1 MFKACLIF
9 KSIEMKKYY
18 ASFFFLFVT
27 RILLA
32 ATGPKVSYTVSP
44 LKSGDYHSFLIK
56 MTLKGSPA
64 GLTTLSVPYETG
76 QYHPQENLAI
86 INVSNCKKHSSSRE
100 DSSVYVI
107 EHTPNAELTLTYTI
121 KNALRDSLP
130 AGDEVY
136 AQMLTVKYFYCIG
149 SALWVVPLDSS
160 GVHYDISLQWKDFPA
175 DWTYLN
181 SYGADKASQTISA
194 IPGDFQNA
202 IYMGGD
208 IRIHKL
214 VINEKP
220 LYFGIRGQWSF
231 SDQRVFDIIE
241 KTVRSQRAYWND
253 YDVDHYTITMIPMMY
268 HSETERSING
278 RGLTNTFV
286 TVGTNSKAL
295 VLEDLLYL
303 FNHELMHHW
312 FGHVLKQG
320 EPETAFKWFHEGF
333 TDYFAHIVMLEG
345 GLLNQ
350 QEFKRKVNTIFAAYY
365 SDSTHQW
372 PNEKLQQEYWSSA
385 EIQKLPYQRGLIF
398 AFYLDESIRSSS
410 GGKSILK
417 DIIQQMLTEARQ
429 NKNVFSQERLLQL
442 LKNNTGSDYS
452 HLLERFITDGNFIS
466 MTDWE
471 SVSSNVALLP
481 TDVFDPGFT
490 TDRGI
495 AMNAKIVAVNDGAS
509 VQKAGLRIGDIMVG
523 YSATQQPSDSATI
536 VVKRG
541 EEKIELH
548 FLPAR
553 QILVP
558 QVK

>member
-1 MFKACLIF
+1 
-9 KSIEMKKYY
+9 MKKYY
-18 ASFFFLFVT
+18 ASLFFLLITHVLF
-27 RILLA
+27 A
-32 ATGPKVSYTVSP
+32 APDPKVSYTISP
-44 LKSGDYHSFLIK
+44 LKAGDYQSFLIK
-56 MTLKGSPA
+56 MKLKGSPA
-64 GLTTLSVPYETG
+64 GITTLSIPYETG

-86 INVSNCKKHSSSRE
+86 INISNCQKHGSLKV
-100 DSSVYVI
+100 DSSIYVI
-107 EHTPNAELTLTYTI
+107 EHKPNAELTVTYTI
-121 KNALRDSLP
+121 KNALKDSLP
-130 AGDEVY
+130 AADEVY
-136 AQMLTVKYFYCIG
+136 AQMLTDKYFYCIG
-149 SALWVVPLDSS
+149 SSLWIVPLDSS
-160 GVHYDISLQWKDFPA
+160 GVHYDISLQWKGFPA
-175 DWTYLN
+175 GWSYLN
-181 SYGADKASQTISA
+181 SHGANKVNQSISSSLS
-194 IPGDFQNA
+194 DFQNA

-208 IRIHKL
+208 MRIHKL
-214 VINEKP
+214 VINERP

-231 SDQRVFDIIE
+231 SDEQVFDIIQ

-253 YDVDHYTITMIPMMY
+253 YDVDQYTISLIPMMY
-268 HSETERSING
+268 QSDAERSING

-333 TDYFAHIVMLEG
+333 TDYFAHIVMLQG
-345 GLLNQ
+345 GLLNE
-350 QEFKRKVNTIFAAYY
+350 QEFKMKVNTIFAAYY

-372 PNEKLQQEYWSSA
+372 PNEKLEQEYWTSA

-398 AFYLDESIRSSS
+398 AFYLDESIQFYSK
-410 GGKSILK
+410 GKSSLK
-417 DIIQQMLTEARQ
+417 EIIQQMLTEARQ
-429 NKNVFSQERLLQL
+429 HKIAFSQEWLLNLLQ
-442 LKNNTGSDYS
+442 KNTGKDYS
-452 HLLERFITDGNFIS
+452 FLLERFITDGTFIS
-466 MTDWE
+466 MSDWE
-471 SVSSNVALLP
+471 PVSNKVALLP

-495 AMNAKIVAVNDGAS
+495 AMNAQIIAIADGAN
-509 VQKAGLRIGDIMVG
+509 VQKAGLRVGDIMVG

-541 EEKIELH
+541 EEKIKLL

-558 QVK
+558 QLK